1 MSKFLKLTGWIIN
14 INYIHSIKIKP
25 NKYFINVVSN
35 TFDGLA
41 FSIIGFGICDIAS
54 HQYAI
59 EVCENNNSIDYKIV
73 SDWIDNHSRTLK

>member
-1 MSKFLKLTGWIIN
+1 MSKFLKLTNWIIN

-41 FSIIGFGICDIAS
+41 FSIIGFGICDIGS
-54 HQYAI
+54 REYVI

-73 SDWIDNHSRTLK
+73 SNWIDYHSRTLK